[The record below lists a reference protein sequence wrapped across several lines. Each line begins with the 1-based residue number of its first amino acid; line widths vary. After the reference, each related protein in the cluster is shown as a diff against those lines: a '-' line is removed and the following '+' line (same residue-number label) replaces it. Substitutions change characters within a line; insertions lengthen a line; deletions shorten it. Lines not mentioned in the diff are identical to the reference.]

1 MQVGVQPTR
10 HDDGTTVGNA
20 IDQVVDVA
28 PADGGDPPTFPD
40 RLGTAV
46 DQPLGGG
53 AGAAVG
59 LVALEPFVGHR
70 CEAVGC
76 GRPLTP
82 PVHPR
87 LDGGV
92 GVTPSLSRGGP
103 GPAGSLSKRQP
114 FVASASPGSISGR
127 PQPTASQRWPT

>member
-76 GRPLTP
+76 GRPLMLR
-82 PVHPR
+82 V
-87 LDGGV
+87 LALVDGGA
-92 GVTPSLSRGGP
+92 GVTPSVTGG
-103 GPAGSLSKRQP
+103 GQ
-114 FVASASPGSISGR
+114 
-127 PQPTASQRWPT
+127 